1 MIKVTIYNEGRHD
14 KHDHIK
20 AIYPTGMHGAIKE
33 CLEASGDIQAT
44 TITLDE
50 VLENGFSDELLNETD
65 VLFWWGHVAH
75 AEVPDEL
82 VDRVQKRVLEGMG
95 LVVLHS
101 GHFSKVFKR
110 LMGTGCNLKWR
121 ETGDRERIWTTA
133 PHHPI
138 AAGLPDGFM
147 LPKEETYGEHF
158 DIPQPDETVFISWF
172 SGGEVFRSGCTF
184 HRGNG
189 KIFYFRPGHES
200 FPTFYDENVK
210 KVLVNAA
217 HWANSEKGIF
227 QFYGHYPSP
236 ETGKLRENE

>member
-147 LPKEETYGEHF
+147 LPKEETYILTFLSPMKQYLSAGSAAAKCSEA
-158 DIPQPDETVFISWF
+158 DAPSTEETVRF
-172 SGGEVFRSGCTF
+172 STS
-184 HRGNG
+184 
-189 KIFYFRPGHES
+189 
-200 FPTFYDENVK
+200 D
-210 KVLVNAA
+210 LVMN
-217 HWANSEKGIF
+217 H
-227 QFYGHYPSP
+227 SP
-236 ETGKLRENE
+236 HSMMKMSRKFL